1 MNSIPFED
9 DTLISDGPDA
19 GYHHMATGAEVRAYF
34 ERVLTEVLLPSG
46 RVRYLP
52 KCRYEGNGGAR
63 LLEHWRTDGRPASEK
78 AGGHDLCGRHDP
90 SASHAR
96 ILIGNGVR
104 HVPVNALSGL
114 EETRVRSSS

>member
-63 LLEHWRTDGRPASEK
+63 LLDTGELMDVRPAK
-78 AGGHDLCGRHDP
+78 KLVDTTYVAGTIPARHTPHTD
-90 SASHAR
+90 R
-96 ILIGNGVR
+96 
-104 HVPVNALSGL
+104 
-114 EETRVRSSS
+114 